1 MPGYPLDALIGQLRV
16 LADEKYR
23 IFNESLMPGIEETS
37 LGVRMPVLRKVARQ
51 ILKDAPGAFLD
62 ASQNNPVHELN
73 LLHAIILAKED
84 CSIEQK
90 LARIR
95 NFVPTISN
103 WAVCDL
109 LCNDLK
115 QSPELHEAL
124 LPLLRE
130 YARSEREYE
139 VRFAYVML
147 MTYYRD
153 SAHIDETFRIYAEF
167 HHDGYYAKMGAA
179 WGLSFLYID
188 WPDQTLDLLKN
199 HTFDRFTHNK
209 AIQKCI
215 ESYRVS
221 DSDKQMLRALRR

>member
-1 MPGYPLDALIGQLRV
+1 MPAYPLDALIEQLRS

-23 IFNESLMPGIEETS
+23 LFNESLTPGAEGTS
-37 LGVRMPVLRKVARQ
+37 LGVRMPVLRKVTRR
-51 ILKDAPGAFLD
+51 IIKDAPVEFLD
-62 ASQNNPVHELN
+62 ASLNSPVHEIN
-73 LLHAIILAKED
+73 LLHAIVLAKEN
-84 CSIEQK
+84 CSVEQK
-90 LARIR
+90 LTRIR

-115 QSPELHEAL
+115 PSPSLREAL
-124 LPLLRE
+124 LPRLRE
-130 YARSEREYE
+130 YACSEEEYE

-153 SAHIDETFRIYAEF
+153 SAHIDETFRIYAGF
-167 HHDGYYAKMGAA
+167 RHDGYYAKMGAA
-179 WGLSFLYID
+179 WGLSFLYVD
-188 WPDQTLDLLKN
+188 WPEHTLELLRN

-215 ESYRVS
+215 ESYRIS
-221 DSDKQMLRALRR
+221 DSDKKMLRMLRR